1 MGSKLLPLQIDS
13 SLCFGEITFIDL
25 ESDKLLHPAS
35 LRRDRRISD
44 AQKRIEHCFD
54 AGNAVHFDTPFCQLH
69 WEGRRMRPLLRATL
83 NCFVRNEPGIAA
95 AAHVAAACVRPARN
109 VTLVLIGNTECEP
122 VNLDISID
130 GEMKNVFVAVVH
142 ETSRADRLEV
152 PVR

>member
-54 AGNAVHFDTPFCQLH
+54 AGNAVHFDTPFGQLH
-69 WEGRRMRPLLRATL
+69 WEGRRMRPLLGAAL
-83 NCFVRNEPGIAA
+83 DCFVGNKPGIATTPRI
-95 AAHVAAACVRPARN
+95 VSSSMRPTRN
-109 VTLVLIGNTECEP
+109 VALILIRNP
-122 VNLDISID
+122 D
-130 GEMKNVFVAVVH
+130 G
-142 ETSRADRLEV
+142 
-152 PVR
+152 